1 MSDWTTDLDYP
12 SICLICLW
20 VPCSLGVGLVLK
32 CLLGWWQKSQMSDS
46 EKIEKGH
53 VMKEPEVNDLER
65 WNITRSGLI
74 KIKRDGGK

>member
-12 SICLICLW
+12 SICLICLS
-20 VPCSLGVGLVLK
+20 VQCCCGVGSSVEVSV
-32 CLLGWWQKSQMSDS
+32 GQWQKSQMSDS

-74 KIKRDGGK
+74 KIKRDGG